1 MKRKVITMGY
11 LHSNK
16 FEYFKYPTQK
26 YTGDII
32 NDINKAEIYE
42 SAFEKSIDLILNY
55 FNGIKNYLKETQINL
70 YNIKYH
76 RAYKPYKPHIH
87 FL

>member
-1 MKRKVITMGY
+1 MERKVITMGY

-16 FEYFKYPTQK
+16 FEYLKYSPKK

-32 NDINKAEIYE
+32 LIINQ
-42 SAFEKSIDLILNY
+42 Y
-55 FNGIKNYLKETQINL
+55 F
-70 YNIKYH
+70 KYYQ
-76 RAYKPYKPHIH
+76 AYKSYKPHTH